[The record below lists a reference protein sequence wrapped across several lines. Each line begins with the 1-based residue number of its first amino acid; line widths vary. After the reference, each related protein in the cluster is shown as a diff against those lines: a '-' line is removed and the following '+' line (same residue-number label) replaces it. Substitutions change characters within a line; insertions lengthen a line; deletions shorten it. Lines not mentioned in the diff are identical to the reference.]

1 MKFNVT
7 AAYYSPTGGVKAATL
22 GLAKALDPNAEELD
36 LSAPILARSYDFGPD
51 DLVVF
56 GGPVFGGCLP
66 DPMLQALHT
75 CRAHG
80 SVAVAAAVYG
90 NRAFDDALLQLSDI
104 LTQLGFTVIAGAGL
118 LARHSLATE
127 IAANRPDA
135 DDFTDYAHYATAIQR
150 KLEKD
155 DRTTPTLP
163 GNRPYKP
170 FNKSSVTPVAGDA
183 CTRCGLCAKE
193 CPVGAIDPETL
204 KANADQCF
212 MCMRCVFVC
221 PQGGRA
227 LPQEVADTYHQKLSG
242 LANIRRP
249 NELFL

>member
-7 AAYYSPTGGVKAATL
+7 AAYYSPTGGVKAATV
-22 GLAKALDPNAEELD
+22 GLARALDSSAAELD
-36 LSAPILARSYDFGPD
+36 LSAPVLARSYDFGPD

-66 DPMLQALHT
+66 DPMLQALRT

-80 SVAVAAAVYG
+80 ALAVAAAVYG
-90 NRAFDDALLQLSDI
+90 NRAFDDALLQLSDV
-104 LTQLGFTVIAGAGL
+104 LTELGFTVIAGAGL

-135 DDFTDYAHYATAIQR
+135 DDFTDYAHYATAISR
-150 KLEKD
+150 KLERAD
-155 DRTTPTLP
+155 HSIPAMP
-163 GNRPYKP
+163 GNRPCTP
-170 FNKSSVTPVAGDA
+170 FKKCSNTPVASDT
-183 CTRCGLCAKE
+183 CTHCGLCARE
-193 CPVGAIDPETL
+193 CPVQAIDPVTL
-204 KANADQCF
+204 VADTSRCF
-212 MCMRCVFVC
+212 MCMRCAFIC
-221 PQGGRA
+221 PEGGRA
-227 LPQEVADTYHQKLSG
+227 LPKEVADSYHQMLSG